1 MERCYLCYDGDEGVL
16 HCTDTDYVNMRKNEE
31 SYQDWPCQ
39 DRETIYARVGLRV
52 IGKYSERE
60 DPFLTDTV
68 KNKVRMMGNDYELTD
83 EMNGAYLG
91 KDGEVDGF
99 AIEGGGSEAL
109 ESDTFRNGLP
119 TEVVI
124 RTKKSYVSKY
134 AREHGMINIE
144 LILSRK
150 NLFENDLLHA
160 ETLEI
165 ANAAIQQYHPDIHPV
180 DGKDFDM
187 VCEFKGFI
195 FNNDKFHPGKAY
207 LLENWL
213 KNICYY
219 QDDPHHKLFLAW
231 CEVII
236 DGWHREKKKQGADFK
251 YKKIQTV
258 CDDLKYYIGEYL
270 EKTNHNTLG
279 ELPFQKISKV
289 QMKIND
295 DVLKY
300 SQLTPVQSV
309 NSECQVVKKEMLVIE
324 LDHNYNTTQLGGGV
338 LDQRG
343 IIPRHSNRKCKKK
356 TGKYQCDRS
365 GKIVSMVPYARQDS
379 GYDTAD
385 SQKQKHVSSEK
396 NRRLALRDGFL
407 RLKNSINEQL
417 QDGQSPL
424 GEKASKMNILMAA
437 KELIN
442 KLGELERKLE
452 EERGVLEDESFWLKE
467 KLSGL

>member
-251 YKKIQTV
+251 YKTIQTV

-270 EKTNHNTLG
+270 ENTNHNPSD
-279 ELPFQKISKV
+279 ELACQQINTVQMIVNDDISKYNHS
-289 QMKIND
+289 I
-295 DVLKY
+295 
-300 SQLTPVQSV
+300 PVQPV
-309 NSECQVVKKEMLVIE
+309 NNERQIVQKEVLMVEI
-324 LDHNYNTTQLGGGV
+324 DHTYNNAQLGGNV
-338 LDQRG
+338 LNQCV
-343 IIPRHSNRKCKKK
+343 IMPKHSNRKCKSKS
-356 TGKYQCDRS
+356 GKYQIDRAS
-365 GKIVSMVPYARQDS
+365 KIAPMVPYSRQDS
-379 GYDTAD
+379 GYDTAN
-385 SQKQKHVSSEK
+385 SWKQRHISSERK
-396 NRRLALRDGFL
+396 RRLEQRNSFL
-407 RLKNSINEQL
+407 GLKNLINEQL

-424 GEKASKMNILMAA
+424 GEKASKMNILIAA

-442 KLGELERKLE
+442 KLGELGTRL
-452 EERGVLEDESFWLKE
+452 
-467 KLSGL
+467 